1 MTKLYQPSSK
11 KIHSTNLYKFQSAVE
26 EKFNRKFS
34 NYQKF
39 WQWSNQY
46 PDQFWNFM
54 VDHFN
59 IPLTKKKTFKILNNK
74 SEFWR
79 TVFFEKSLTNYYQLI
94 FNNMS
99 QDLAIHFVGENEFE
113 EKLTYKNLNDRVN
126 SLSNY
131 FKSLKIKKGDVSA

>member
-26 EKFNRKFS
+26 KKFNKKFL

-59 IPLTKKKTFKILNNK
+59 IPLTKKKTFKILNRMK
-74 SEFWR
+74 
-79 TVFFEKSLTNYYQLI
+79 NYYHLMI
-94 FNNMS
+94 IGNS
-99 QDLAIHFVGENEFE
+99 GEILMTE
-113 EKLTYKNLNDRVN
+113 T
-126 SLSNY
+126 
-131 FKSLKIKKGDVSA
+131 

>member
-79 TVFFEKSLTNYYQLI
+79 TVFFEKSLANYYQLI
-94 FNNMS
+94 FNLKQHHNWSIDEIENMIPWEREIYVTMLK
-99 QDLAIHFVGENEFE
+99 QYIEEENRKMEQQN
-113 EKLTYKNLNDRVN
+113 K
-126 SLSNY
+126 
-131 FKSLKIKKGDVSA
+131 

>member
-11 KIHSTNLYKFQSAVE
+11 KIHSTNLYKFQIAVE

-59 IPLTKKKTFKILNNK
+59 IPLIKKKTFKILNNK
-74 SEFWR
+74 SKFWR
-79 TVFFEKSLTNYYQLI
+79 SVFFEKSLTNYYQLI

-99 QDLAIHFVGENEFE
+99 QELAINFVGEN
-113 EKLTYKNLNDRVN
+113 
-126 SLSNY
+126 
-131 FKSLKIKKGDVSA
+131 